1 MALASASLESLVVV
15 FLLCRGRDLDRPN
28 TCILFPFVA
37 NEWAQVVLW
46 AHMGSAPH
54 KCDHVNRHVSTLVTF
69 IVCAVP
75 AWFTI
80 TAFIFNRIQTREST
94 QNATVALSFFCACV
108 AVGMLVEQYFVTTGR
123 CTYMG
128 PWGQQ
133 VWPVLNFYF
142 SIWPTFQPWV
152 GFCAAASSFV
162 VYLMGIPFALA
173 SLHDAGAENITS
185 LIALLII
192 FIGPQG
198 GVLILVL
205 GKEWGSFWLWAASG
219 QLAIVALFE
228 REIYQLGIRQ
238 GFFPDRQALRELA
251 RSLEELKAR
260 IRVQLRNRR
269 DRELTPRI

>member
-1 MALASASLESLVVV
+1 MSLSSFEMALASASLESLVVV

-108 AVGMLVEQYFVTTGR
+108 AVGMLVE
-123 CTYMG
+123 
-128 PWGQQ
+128 
-133 VWPVLNFYF
+133 
-142 SIWPTFQPWV
+142 
-152 GFCAAASSFV
+152 
-162 VYLMGIPFALA
+162 
-173 SLHDAGAENITS
+173 
-185 LIALLII
+185 
-192 FIGPQG
+192 
-198 GVLILVL
+198 
-205 GKEWGSFWLWAASG
+205 
-219 QLAIVALFE
+219 
-228 REIYQLGIRQ
+228 
-238 GFFPDRQALRELA
+238 
-251 RSLEELKAR
+251 
-260 IRVQLRNRR
+260 
-269 DRELTPRI
+269 